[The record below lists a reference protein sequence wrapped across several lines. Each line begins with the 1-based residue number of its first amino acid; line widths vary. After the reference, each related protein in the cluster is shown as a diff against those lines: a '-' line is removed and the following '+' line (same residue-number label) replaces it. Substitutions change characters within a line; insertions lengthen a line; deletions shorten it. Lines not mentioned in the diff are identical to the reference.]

1 MKRITALILSA
12 AILCALLCACGKSA
26 FTEDDISIR
35 VNGETIDTHSSVS
48 AILDAF
54 GPDYAF
60 SEAISCVYTGMDKT
74 YQYPDFFLYTY
85 NRLAYEELKE
95 GVPSL
100 IGSYETRKDTTFT
113 YVGNDFKVP
122 LFVSRV
128 CLRHNSLG
136 PLNKGLSCAGC
147 SKDNTYNISQN
158 GRCYKVLC
166 RNCTTIVTE
175 EQHDI

>member
-74 YQYPDFFLYTY
+74 YQYPDLFLYTY
-85 NRLAYEELKE
+85 PDGENDHLMEVYCTADVETAKGIGLGASLKDIEAAYGSGYTRAGVTVTYSLPAPDKQTLPATLYFELD
-95 GVPSL
+95 GDAVCA
-100 IGSYETRKDTTFT
+100 IGITSAHRAE
-113 YVGNDFKVP
+113 
-122 LFVSRV
+122 
-128 CLRHNSLG
+128 
-136 PLNKGLSCAGC
+136 
-147 SKDNTYNISQN
+147 
-158 GRCYKVLC
+158 
-166 RNCTTIVTE
+166 
-175 EQHDI
+175 

>member
-12 AILCALLCACGKSA
+12 AILCVLLCACGKSA

-74 YQYPDFFLYTY
+74 YQYPDLFLYTY
-85 NRLAYEELKE
+85 PDGENDRLMEVYCTADVETAKGIGLGASLKDIEAAYGSDYTRAGVTVTYSLPAPDKQTLPATLYFELD
-95 GVPSL
+95 GDTVCA
-100 IGSYETRKDTTFT
+100 IGITSAHRAE
-113 YVGNDFKVP
+113 
-122 LFVSRV
+122 
-128 CLRHNSLG
+128 
-136 PLNKGLSCAGC
+136 
-147 SKDNTYNISQN
+147 
-158 GRCYKVLC
+158 
-166 RNCTTIVTE
+166 
-175 EQHDI
+175 

>member
-54 GPDYAF
+54 GPDYSF

-74 YQYPDFFLYTY
+74 YQYPDLFLYTY
-85 NRLAYEELKE
+85 PDGENDRLMEVYCTADVETAKGIGLGASLKDIEAAYGSDYTRAGVTVTYSLPAPDKQTLPATLYFELD
-95 GVPSL
+95 GDTVCA
-100 IGSYETRKDTTFT
+100 IGITSAHRAE
-113 YVGNDFKVP
+113 
-122 LFVSRV
+122 
-128 CLRHNSLG
+128 
-136 PLNKGLSCAGC
+136 
-147 SKDNTYNISQN
+147 
-158 GRCYKVLC
+158 
-166 RNCTTIVTE
+166 
-175 EQHDI
+175 

>member
-74 YQYPDFFLYTY
+74 YQYPALFLYTY
-85 NRLAYEELKE
+85 PDGENDRLMEVYCTADVETAKGIGLGASLKDIEAAYGSDYTRAGVTVTYSLPAPDKQTLPATLYFELD
-95 GVPSL
+95 GDTVCA
-100 IGSYETRKDTTFT
+100 IGITSAHRAE
-113 YVGNDFKVP
+113 
-122 LFVSRV
+122 
-128 CLRHNSLG
+128 
-136 PLNKGLSCAGC
+136 
-147 SKDNTYNISQN
+147 
-158 GRCYKVLC
+158 
-166 RNCTTIVTE
+166 
-175 EQHDI
+175 

>member
-85 NRLAYEELKE
+85 PDGENDRLMEVYCTADVETAKGIGLGASLKDIEAAYGSGYTRAGVTVTYSLSAPDKQTLPATLYFELD
-95 GVPSL
+95 GDTVCA
-100 IGSYETRKDTTFT
+100 IGITSAHRAE
-113 YVGNDFKVP
+113 
-122 LFVSRV
+122 
-128 CLRHNSLG
+128 
-136 PLNKGLSCAGC
+136 
-147 SKDNTYNISQN
+147 
-158 GRCYKVLC
+158 
-166 RNCTTIVTE
+166 
-175 EQHDI
+175 

>member
-74 YQYPDFFLYTY
+74 YQYPDLFLYTY
-85 NRLAYEELKE
+85 PDGENDHLMEVYCTADVETAKGIGLGASLKDIEAAYGSGYTKAGVTVTYSLPAPDKQTLPATLYFELD
-95 GVPSL
+95 GDTVCA
-100 IGSYETRKDTTFT
+100 IGITSAHRAE
-113 YVGNDFKVP
+113 
-122 LFVSRV
+122 
-128 CLRHNSLG
+128 
-136 PLNKGLSCAGC
+136 
-147 SKDNTYNISQN
+147 
-158 GRCYKVLC
+158 
-166 RNCTTIVTE
+166 
-175 EQHDI
+175 

>member
-74 YQYPDFFLYTY
+74 YQYPDLFLYTY
-85 NRLAYEELKE
+85 PDGENDHLMEVYCTADVETAKGIGLGASLKDIEAAYGSGYTRAGVTVTYSLPAPDKQTLPATLYFELD
-95 GVPSL
+95 GDTVCA
-100 IGSYETRKDTTFT
+100 IGITSAHRAE
-113 YVGNDFKVP
+113 
-122 LFVSRV
+122 
-128 CLRHNSLG
+128 
-136 PLNKGLSCAGC
+136 
-147 SKDNTYNISQN
+147 
-158 GRCYKVLC
+158 
-166 RNCTTIVTE
+166 
-175 EQHDI
+175 